1 MNDLGQ
7 QPRGTLMN
15 TQFETEMHLELYR
28 NIKEMLMGIEYE
40 DPTLHASYR
49 KMRHHIDMMIAKLE
63 KI

>member
-1 MNDLGQ
+1 
-7 QPRGTLMN
+7 MN